1 MKFIR
6 VAVSFVL
13 MFSGFVM
20 FYNPK
25 QASAFF
31 GWAGTTGSPYI
42 GSAATQPMDINVSSN
57 DGQSNYCSFKLDS
70 NGFAHLVWT
79 DDTSG
84 NREIFYSKWD
94 GINWLNA
101 SGSIYNGS
109 NANISI
115 NTGVSD
121 VPRLALDSAGNPHV
135 TWTDTS
141 FDGSHNNIGYIRWN
155 GSNWVTAS
163 GTIYTGTN
171 ANVSNLNTSQ
181 WHSEYSEIE
190 IDSNDLP
197 HLTWFYGDV
206 VGPVNQIAYVRWNG
220 SNWLNASG
228 SVYDGSNANITST
241 GNYEEYPSLDL
252 DSNNMPHISW
262 IRGMIDGSICYLRWN
277 GSNWVNAS
285 GAVYS
290 GTNCILSTTNGNHPV
305 IRLDSAQNPHIVWR
319 GSFATDIFYTKWN
332 GSTWITGSGAVY
344 SGTNAMITTSGTP
357 ADYPAMV
364 IDSGNNPHIV
374 WEDRS
379 YSPEMDISYV
389 KLSGTNWLNV
399 LDSTYNGSNANV
411 SSSFNS
417 SLKPYIVLDR
427 FDTPY
432 ISWEDT
438 SFGNTEIILVK
449 YTANFE
455 GTFTLT
461 KGVEANGNKLFDDHG
476 KTVNPGTQLSYRI
489 DWTADNPSND
499 PLEQAYLYDQIPPG
513 TKYVAG
519 TATTNELSHSLDNGV
534 TWIAGEPPSNSL
546 PGTRLRWGP
555 FATGWV
561 GAAKSKYIG
570 SNLPQP
576 YDVNVTKS
584 MMQSNEPVMVLDNQN
599 RPHFAWTAFDFTNWQ
614 PDVFYCKWDG
624 TQWVNAAGLPLT
636 YANSKITDDFM
647 FEQFPTL
654 AVDDN
659 GYANIAWTSQSTPY
673 NRISFARWDGTQWVN
688 ADGTPFSYGGSAVT
702 DATFNDNRA
711 SIDLDSQGRPCIAWY
726 TDDFSS
732 WKVRYAHWDGSG
744 WKTADGSTL
753 TATNG
758 SIEPA
763 NPNYGY
769 IPSLRMNSQD
779 NPCVAWQEYNI
790 STNDDDVL
798 YAYWNGSVWT
808 GVDGSAYSFTNWS
821 INKQAGTAYSASL
834 ALDSLDRPCIAFE
847 YYTNWWDC
855 DICFVR
861 WDGADWTDPSGA
873 VFVPGTNGYV
883 ANYPNMSIMP
893 DVEIDGNDN
902 PCLTWI
908 DSGSGND
915 QAYFA
920 RWNGS
925 AWVTADGQP
934 INLTNPNVSSMPSHI
949 YDPMLAM
956 DSFGNPHMA
965 WLGMASGNPEGPLD
979 ILYVN
984 YLPAQRTVY
993 FDVKVDNPFVN
1004 LSLSPICNTATF
1016 NHRYNTGSAFE
1027 SNEAC
1032 VYIKTYEPKPILTIT
1047 KTAGSFEYNAK
1058 DTFEFTIAVKNT
1070 GDAVASGVVLT
1081 DLFPKE
1087 LEFISSMPSGSAGI
1101 STVKFALGNLN
1112 PGMSEVFKLKFRLS
1126 GKVAIDDCVMLT
1138 NEAMATSGT
1147 IVVKDSAIF
1156 KVCAPK
1162 APCPLYFDT
1171 IWTGL
1176 AKNIGKVNQ
1185 AVTAT
1190 VTPKCGSSPYTVVID
1205 WGDGTKSTGVLS
1217 KTNESFKAEH
1227 TYTSTGDFTIKVTVT
1242 DAYMATRIT
1251 DKRIKIE

>member
-1 MKFIR
+1 LYFAKW
-6 VAVSFVL
+6 
-13 MFSGFVM
+13 
-20 FYNPK
+20 N
-25 QASAFF
+25 
-31 GWAGTTGSPYI
+31 
-42 GSAATQPMDINVSSN
+42 GSAWTDASGSALTVANCKIVDNAFLPDIKMDKQGNPCIVYAASLGQALLDIGFQKWDGTQWVNAAGLVRTDANVNVSS
-57 DGQSNYCSFKLDS
+57 
-70 NGFAHLVWT
+70 
-79 DDTSG
+79 TSD
-84 NREIFYSKWD
+84 YSD
-94 GINWLNA
+94 EP
-101 SGSIYNGS
+101 S
-109 NANISI
+109 
-115 NTGVSD
+115 
-121 VPRLALDSAGNPHV
+121 LALDGN
-135 TWTDTS
+135 D
-141 FDGSHNNIGYIRWN
+141 
-155 GSNWVTAS
+155 
-163 GTIYTGTN
+163 
-171 ANVSNLNTSQ
+171 
-181 WHSEYSEIE
+181 
-190 IDSNDLP
+190 
-197 HLTWFYGDV
+197 
-206 VGPVNQIAYVRWNG
+206 
-220 SNWLNASG
+220 
-228 SVYDGSNANITST
+228 
-241 GNYEEYPSLDL
+241 
-252 DSNNMPHISW
+252 
-262 IRGMIDGSICYLRWN
+262 
-277 GSNWVNAS
+277 
-285 GAVYS
+285 
-290 GTNCILSTTNGNHPV
+290 
-305 IRLDSAQNPHIVWR
+305 NPHIVWR
-319 GSFATDIFYTKWN
+319 DDTPVAGWNPEVCYTKWN
-332 GSTWITGSGAVY
+332 GSIWTDASGAPLSLLNCVALPTMDQSRMPNVKVDSLGNAHIVWQEGLPYSDLIYGKWNGSVWVNAAGLPLTTTNGNVSNDPGESNWPILALDAFNRPNITWAGQY
-344 SGTNAMITTSGTP
+344 SGTNEHE
-357 ADYPAMV
+357 V
-364 IDSGNNPHIV
+364 
-374 WEDRS
+374 
-379 YSPEMDISYV
+379 
-389 KLSGTNWLNV
+389 
-399 LDSTYNGSNANV
+399 
-411 SSSFNS
+411 F
-417 SLKPYIVLDR
+417 
-427 FDTPY
+427 F
-432 ISWEDT
+432 
-438 SFGNTEIILVK
+438 VK
-449 YTANFE
+449 YTTNFE

-461 KGVEANGNKLFDDHG
+461 KGVEVNGNKLFDDHG
-476 KTVNPGTQLSYRI
+476 KTVIPGTQLSYRI
-489 DWTADNPSND
+489 DWTANNPASD

-519 TATTNELSHSLDNGV
+519 SATTNELSHSQDSGM
-534 TWIAGEPPSNSL
+534 TWISGEPPSNSL

-555 FATGWV
+555 FTTGWV

-584 MMQSNEPVMVLDNQN
+584 MMQSNEPVMVLDNLN

-753 TATNG
+753 TASNG
-758 SIEPA
+758 NIEPA

-769 IPSLRMNSQD
+769 IPSLRINSQD

-834 ALDSLDRPCIAFE
+834 ALDSSDRPYIAFE

-861 WDGADWTDPSGA
+861 WDGANWSDASGA
-873 VFVPGTNGYV
+873 TFVPGTNGYV

-893 DVEIDGNDN
+893 DVEVDGNDN

-908 DSGSGND
+908 DAGSGND

-920 RWNGS
+920 RWNGT
-925 AWVTADGQP
+925 AWVTADSQP

-949 YDPMLAM
+949 YDPMLAI

-993 FDVKVDNPFVN
+993 FDVKVDNPFAN
-1004 LSLSPICNTATF
+1004 PSLSPICNTATF
-1016 NHRYNTGSAFE
+1016 NHRYNTGNAFE

-1032 VYIKTYEPKPILTIT
+1032 VYIKSYEPKPVLTIT
-1047 KTAGSFEYNAK
+1047 KTARSFEYNVK

-1070 GDAVASGVVLT
+1070 GDAVASGVVVT

-1087 LEFISSMPSGSAGI
+1087 LEFISSMPSGSAGS
-1101 STVKFALGNLN
+1101 STIKFALGNLN
-1112 PGMSEVFKLKFRLS
+1112 PGMSEVFKLKFKLN
-1126 GKVAIDDCVMLT
+1126 GKIAVEDCVMLT

-1190 VTPKCGSSPYTVVID
+1190 ITPKCGSSPYTVVID